1 MINSTNLINFIP
13 PSELSLNLIP
23 TNVIQKRRVKQDT
36 SSSSNQH
43 SLRIHCN
50 NLPAIIIINNL
61 LTITFH
67 IR

>member
-43 SLRIHCN
+43 SLRIHRN
-50 NLPAIIIINNL
+50 NMPAIIIINNL